1 MTRKSPTGTSNTKL
15 IWALVPVVA
24 IAGVAMAQI
33 PPDEDA
39 PPARQGRYVDSQ
51 NYDPEPY
58 YVDGVEFKPYIP
70 EGARKV
76 TNRTETRPVAPA
88 AVPATRGIT
97 AGQPVPGAPSDTA
110 SPERVATAPELKG
123 PISDGGEESSAAD
136 VPKAAPKR
144 QRHGAA
150 IIQALD
156 KVTAETVRFEAQV
169 GKPVRYKGLIYT
181 IKACET
187 TTSEEAQSDIVAYM
201 EVQSSPQITET
212 TRIMPKAKS
221 IFRGW
226 TYASSPGI
234 NGLEHPVYDAWVISC
249 RAPLVRKS

>member
-1 MTRKSPTGTSNTKL
+1 MATHTKTGKLKTRLLWGF
-15 IWALVPVVA
+15 VPVMAV
-24 IAGVAMAQI
+24 AGVAIAQI
-33 PPDEDA
+33 PPDEE

-58 YVDGVEFKPYIP
+58 YVDGVEFKPYVP
-70 EGARKV
+70 EGARKA
-76 TNRTETRPVAPA
+76 TNRTETRPVAPQTP
-88 AVPATRGIT
+88 PATRGI
-97 AGQPVPGAPSDTA
+97 ASGQPVPQTGSVATETA
-110 SPERVATAPELKG
+110 SSVAAAPTLKG
-123 PISDGGEESSAAD
+123 PVGDEEASAAAEA
-136 VPKAAPKR
+136 PKVAAKR

-156 KVTAETVRFEAQV
+156 KVTAETVRFEARV

-181 IKACET
+181 VKACET
-187 TTSEEAQSDIVAYM
+187 TTPEEAQSDIIAYM

-212 TRIMPKAKS
+212 TKIMPKPKS

-226 TYASSPGI
+226 TYASTPGI
-234 NGLEHPVYDAWVISC
+234 NGLQHPVYDAWVISC

>member
-1 MTRKSPTGTSNTKL
+1 MVNKPKTGTLKTRL
-15 IWALVPVVA
+15 LWGLVPVMAV
-24 IAGVAMAQI
+24 AGVAIAQI
-33 PPDEDA
+33 PPDEE

-58 YVDGVEFKPYIP
+58 YVDGVEFKPYVP
-70 EGARKV
+70 EGARKA
-76 TNRTETRPVAPA
+76 TNHTDTRPVAPQTA
-88 AVPATRGIT
+88 PVTRGIT
-97 AGQPVPGAPSDTA
+97 SGQPVLGAADAAAPTPVA
-110 SPERVATAPELKG
+110 SAPTLKG
-123 PISDGGEESSAAD
+123 PVGNGEEASEAVEAPK
-136 VPKAAPKR
+136 VPAKR

-156 KVTAETVRFEAQV
+156 KVTAETVRFEARV

-181 IKACET
+181 VKACET
-187 TTSEEAQSDIVAYM
+187 TTDEEAQPDIIAYM

-212 TRIMPKAKS
+212 TKIMPKPKS

-226 TYASSPGI
+226 TYASSPGL
-234 NGLEHPVYDAWVISC
+234 NGLQHPVYDAWVISC

>member
-1 MTRKSPTGTSNTKL
+1 MAHKPKTGKLKTRLLWG
-15 IWALVPVVA
+15 LVPVMAV
-24 IAGVAMAQI
+24 AGVAIAQI
-33 PPDEDA
+33 PPDEE

-58 YVDGVEFKPYIP
+58 YVDGVEFKPYVP
-70 EGARKV
+70 EGARKAS
-76 TNRTETRPVAPA
+76 NRTDTRPVAPQA
-88 AVPATRGIT
+88 PPATRSI
-97 AGQPVPGAPSDTA
+97 ASGQPVPGAADA
-110 SPERVATAPELKG
+110 VAPAPVAAAPALKG
-123 PISDGGEESSAAD
+123 AVGDGVQASEAVE
-136 VPKAAPKR
+136 VPKVPAKR

-181 IKACET
+181 VKACET
-187 TTSEEAQSDIVAYM
+187 TTDEEAQSDIIAYM

-212 TRIMPKAKS
+212 TKIMPKPKS

-226 TYASSPGI
+226 TYASSPGL
-234 NGLEHPVYDAWVISC
+234 NGLQHPVYDAWVISC